1 MGERR
6 RVQCEIAEWDGEPVG
21 LMIWFR
27 TYGTF
32 QAAPVLYLEDIFVDA
47 RFRRRGIARACLK
60 RLAQHAV
67 AENAVRIDWLVL
79 DWNSRAIEFYK
90 SIGAPVAEEW
100 RICRLT
106 GDALTALARS

>member
-1 MGERR
+1 
-6 RVQCEIAEWDGEPVG
+6 VI
-21 LMIWFR
+21 
-27 TYGTF
+27 
-32 QAAPVLYLEDIFVDA
+32 YLEDIFVDA
-47 RFRRRGIARACLK
+47 RFRRRGIARAFVK

-100 RICRLT
+100 RICRLNR
-106 GDALTALARS
+106 DALNALAST